1 MTIQEMHV
9 MFRQYSQQ
17 MGMQNVRAILPEQI
31 DLLIN
36 NSINDT
42 INQIVTQNIGITND
56 RVITDNSKLNQVN
69 ALKSLYR
76 VWNGEI
82 ILPISK
88 TSYIASYNIPISS
101 FGEIANIQTATN
113 EEYAKEIDGNANTK
127 CNWINVEEESLK
139 DGNTIYSKK
148 DIVAYATKTFEN
160 HNKTG
165 YIRIIINPISYIYIV
180 DLSIDYIDTKNQ
192 FTTNIFPIRI
202 IDDMYLA
209 DVVND
214 FILHPT
220 LRSPV
225 ATIHDNNIEL
235 YIDKADVGGN
245 ESNYTFK
252 GLKPNKLRLSYIAK
266 PAVVKFLDDVGGT
279 SVDCD
284 LPEYLHVDIVKH
296 AIELYR
302 TAVTGSIAV
311 TQQAQEAQ
319 QRENLRNNYRQGD
332 NDNSNR

>member
-1 MTIQEMHV
+1 MDIQEMHV
-9 MFRQYSQQ
+9 MFRQYTQQ

-36 NSINDT
+36 NSISDT

-69 ALKSLYR
+69 ALKSLYK
-76 VWNGEI
+76 VWNGTVAFGD
-82 ILPISK
+82 SK
-88 TSYIASYNIPISS
+88 TSYVISYELPLLGFKSAGTYVNDNVK
-101 FGEIANIQTATN
+101 ETAIQ
-113 EEYAKEIDGNANTK
+113 
-127 CNWINVEEESLK
+127 
-139 DGNTIYSKK
+139 
-148 DIVAYATKTFEN
+148 
-160 HNKTG
+160 
-165 YIRIIINPISYIYIV
+165 YIYIV
-180 DLSIDYIDTKNQ
+180 DLSLDYIDTRTQ

-235 YIDKADVGGN
+235 YIDKADAGGSK
-245 ESNYTFK
+245 SNHTFK

-296 AIELYR
+296 AVELYR

-319 QRENLRNNYRQGD
+319 QRENLRNNDRQSD